1 MYFWPVITPFEV
13 LRFKFSNVLF
23 TMQTNMRDVH
33 ISSTNFHRVIST
45 QYETTL
51 RISMSSTFHQIDTN
65 FYRPQRSWGKVIF
78 SQASVILFT
87 VGESASVHAGI
98 PYSPPQQDKPPWQG
112 DPPCTVHAGRYGQQ
126 AGSMHPTGMQ
136 FLLPATTKLGQGN
149 VFTSVCLST
158 GGEGCLPQCMLRYTP
173 PPGADPPWEQTP
185 RPDTPPGPDTPR
197 SRHPRTRHP
206 PGSRLQHTVNE
217 RPVRILLECILV

>member
-1 MYFWPVITPFEV
+1 MYFWPVITTFEV

-78 SQASVILFT
+78 SEASVILFT
-87 VGESASVHAGI
+87 GGGESASVHAGI
-98 PYSPPQQDKPPWQG
+98 PHSPPPARQTPLARRP
-112 DPPCTVHAGRYGQQ
+112 PPCTVHAGRYGQQ

-136 FLLPATTKLGQGN
+136 FLFDMCVHLH
-149 VFTSVCLST
+149 S
-158 GGEGCLPQCMLRYTP
+158 
-173 PPGADPPWEQTP
+173 D
-185 RPDTPPGPDTPR
+185 
-197 SRHPRTRHP
+197 RH
-206 PGSRLQHTVNE
+206 
-217 RPVRILLECILV
+217 